1 MKITFQI
8 NNDLSELE
16 SLLDQ
21 LQVLEKKWSLSRK
34 TSAEINLVLDELITN
49 IIKHSNCSKK
59 QPIDLTLT
67 KTDKKLTIQIADS
80 GLPFDPTV
88 CKLPD
93 TSLSLENRTCGGLG
107 VLLIRQFS
115 DCWHYKRLKDRNILT
130 LQKICPKECG

>member
-49 IIKHSNCSKK
+49 IIKHSNSSKK

-93 TSLSLENRTCGGLG
+93 TSLSLDNRTCGGLG